1 MAKRIFLI
9 LCILVSTAAT
19 FAQTTAFSYQGR
31 LSETGSPPVTGTRF
45 FRFTLF
51 DENGA
56 AISDATVEQALMVT
70 QGVFSTSLDFGA
82 GAFPGANRSLQI
94 SVKTNAGDAYT
105 DLNPRQNIL
114 AAPYSIKSKSADDS
128 TKLGGVDSTL
138 FVQLDAGGNVSIGG
152 NLTVAGSV
160 TYDTVNATTQYNLGG
175 ELKQRL
181 YRNGIRNKQSRR
193 LEQRLCRSSK
203 RSGQ

>member
-9 LCILVSTAAT
+9 LCILVSAAAT

-56 AISDATVEQALMVT
+56 AIPGATVEQALMVT

-94 SVKTNAGDAYT
+94 SVKTNAGVGIGTTAPKAKLDVT
-105 DLNPRQNIL
+105 GGNIL
-114 AAPYSIKSKSADDS
+114 VGSPGQGIILKSPDGA
-128 TKLGGVDSTL
+128 
-138 FVQLDAGGNVSIGG
+138 I
-152 NLTVAGSV
+152 
-160 TYDTVNATTQYNLGG
+160 
-175 ELKQRL
+175 
-181 YRNGIRNKQSRR
+181 
-193 LEQRLCRSSK
+193 
-203 RSGQ
+203 